1 MTGPHRY
8 ERNLM
13 SPAELRRLKAVDRA
27 IHLAEATGAKPSA
40 ADLVADAEVIRR
52 YITGAGTTVT
62 TAIRIENPDAAVA
75 AIEAAQRRA
84 PKPGEHLR
92 GIR

>member
-13 SPAELRRLKAVDRA
+13 SPAELIRLKAVDRA
-27 IHLAEATGAKPSA
+27 IHLAETTGAKPSA
-40 ADLVADAEVIRR
+40 TELVADAEVIRG
-52 YITGAGTTVT
+52 YITRTDAKPAPARTGLGVAVELAPPDGAPRV
-62 TAIRIENPDAAVA
+62 
-75 AIEAAQRRA
+75 